1 MKILHILK
9 SEIGYSEKIIIEEH
23 KKDNDV
29 VIINLK
35 ENKDYDMILELI
47 ENSEKVFCW

>member
-9 SEIGYSEKIIIEEH
+9 SEIGDSEKIIIEEH

-29 VIINLK
+29 EIINLR
-35 ENKDYDMILELI
+35 ENKNYDLILELI
-47 ENSEKVFCW
+47 EISDKVFCW